1 MNKVSVLIFLWVT
14 ATGASAQT
22 VFFRNDVMF
31 TIEADRNVYF
41 ADGTAVVGTQYLA
54 QLYYGASPSSLNPVT
69 SAPARFRDV
78 TASDPLA
85 GKWVGATRTLSGFS
99 VGQTVTLQVRAW
111 DGTVAGTYEQ
121 AAALNFLGTQHGTS
135 APFTYQIPSAAVP
148 PAVFYIENFRGFTLV
163 PEPSMALL
171 AIVGIAGLCFCRRRT
186 KSAHDPRRAV
196 D

>member
-1 MNKVSVLIFLWVT
+1 MRKLILLMVVLVGT
-14 ATGASAQT
+14 TGALAQT
-22 VFFRNDVMF
+22 VFFRNDVIF

-85 GKWVGATRTLSGFS
+85 GTWVGAPRTLSGFS

-111 DGTVAGTYEQ
+111 DGTV
-121 AAALNFLGTQHGTS
+121 
-135 APFTYQIPSAAVP
+135 
-148 PAVFYIENFRGFTLV
+148 
-163 PEPSMALL
+163 
-171 AIVGIAGLCFCRRRT
+171 
-186 KSAHDPRRAV
+186 
-196 D
+196 